1 MPFWKPGKND
11 DQVLEES
18 KLAAEQHMEDYP
30 RDAAEGH
37 TDAGTTVDF
46 AEVAEEAKE
55 AEMPA
60 KVSGLTVDDSF
71 TPVEYDPQYIL
82 MVNHLKKYFPIK
94 GGMVSRVVGQVKAVD
109 GVTFNLKRGTTM
121 GLVGE
126 SGCGKTT
133 TGRTILRLSGEKT
146 GGQVL
151 FNGREVYD
159 LNKKEMR
166 ALRTKM
172 QIIFQDPFSSLSPRM
187 PVGEIIGEAVREHG
201 LVPKEEFDDYID
213 KVMDECGLQ
222 PFHKDRYPHEFSG
235 GQRQRICI
243 ARALALNP
251 EFVVC
256 DEPVS
261 ALDVSIQAQIIN
273 LLRKLQKERNL
284 TYLFISHDL
293 SVVEHI
299 SDTVGVMYL
308 GNLVE
313 YGKTEDIFRNP
324 LHPYTKALFSAI
336 PIPDPK
342 AKMNRIVLEGSIP
355 SPANPP
361 KGCKF
366 HTRCPYATERC
377 KQEAPCQREVE
388 SGHYVVCHLF
398 DK

>member
-1 MPFWKPGKND
+1 MENRNNAQEPLL
-11 DQVLEES
+11 QV
-18 KLAAEQHMEDYP
+18 
-30 RDAAEGH
+30 R
-37 TDAGTTVDF
+37 
-46 AEVAEEAKE
+46 
-55 AEMPA
+55 
-60 KVSGLTVDDSF
+60 GLSLRFPVKQGLLDILMRRPQQAVTAVDD
-71 TPVEYDPQYIL
+71 
-82 MVNHLKKYFPIK
+82 
-94 GGMVSRVVGQVKAVD
+94 VD
-109 GVTFNLKRGTTM
+109 LAIYPGECL

-126 SGCGKTT
+126 SGCGKSTLAK
-133 TGRTILRLSGEKT
+133 TIIRIYDPDAGTVLLDGVDFTALKGKRLQAARRSV
-146 GGQVL
+146 QMV
-151 FNGREVYD
+151 
-159 LNKKEMR
+159 
-166 ALRTKM
+166 
-172 QIIFQDPFSSLSPRM
+172 FQDPYSSLNPRM
-187 PVGEIIGEAVREHG
+187 SVGAMLKEVLQVHHVCPKDEMDARVAALLEMVG
-201 LVPKEEFDDYID
+201 LAPDAAQRSP
-213 KVMDECGLQ
+213 G
-222 PFHKDRYPHEFSG
+222 EFSG

-273 LLRKLQKERNL
+273 LLKELQDKYNL

-313 YGKTEDIFRNP
+313 YGATPDIFSHP

-336 PIPDPK
+336 PIPDPTIRRE
-342 AKMNRIVLEGSIP
+342 RIVLQGSIP

-377 KQEAPCQREVE
+377 KTEAPQQREVE
-388 SGHYVVCHLF
+388 PGHYVVCHLYE
-398 DK
+398 K